1 MAAVNHG
8 GGPVDSTDA
17 GDVMPR
23 REPEA
28 RSARAGLAHLAG
40 ARSGQVPDP
49 RTAITGG
56 ATDAP
61 GWPRTTRRRA
71 RHPEPWR
78 WGGDQRGQRAVEHL
92 LAHGKQHGRPPY
104 PSRPPA
110 D

>member
-28 RSARAGLAHLAG
+28 RSARPGLAHLAG
-40 ARSGQVPDP
+40 ARSGQVSDP

-61 GWPRTTRRRA
+61 GWPRTTTWSAAPRA
-71 RHPEPWR
+71 MAV
-78 WGGDQRGQRAVEHL
+78 GRGSARTASHQTTTGAQPG
-92 LAHGKQHGRPPY
+92 ARPPT
-104 PSRPPA
+104 PPQSR
-110 D
+110 